1 MLNLFGS
8 VGADLFDITHTN
20 IDGER
25 TGFRRDQS
33 LAAAVQSMPSLMA
46 AADRRQ
52 RNIIVR
58 PRSEPSTLIQLDDL
72 DEGHAGQT
80 APAAFLILET
90 SPANFQ
96 SWVAVSD
103 CVPGIRSRLGQQVGA
118 DKNASGATRI
128 AGTANYKL
136 KYAPDFPRVTI
147 RAGKRGH
154 IVTVAML
161 DALGLLAP
169 AIITQKPQPVVSGR
183 THKWPSYQ
191 QCLDRAPIGEKG
203 HPSRTSV
210 DFVWCKIAASWGHG
224 VEAIAARLLAE
235 STKAEENGQ
244 QYALETASRAS
255 WSAQHQ
261 PRKP

>member
-8 VGADLFDITHTN
+8 VGASHFDITHTN

-25 TGFRRDQS
+25 TGYRRDQS

-58 PRSEPSTLIQLDDL
+58 PRSDTSTLIQLDDL
-72 DEGHAGQT
+72 NEAKAGQT

-90 SPANFQ
+90 SAGNFQ

-103 CVPGIRSRLGQQVGA
+103 AAPGITSRLRKGIGA

-128 AGTANYKL
+128 AGTANFKT

-147 RAGKRGH
+147 RMGKRGH

-161 DALGLLAP
+161 DELGLLAP
-169 AIITQKPQPVVSGR
+169 AIVIERPQPVVSGR
-183 THKWPSYQ
+183 THKWPNYQ
-191 QCLDRAPIGEKG
+191 QCLDRAPMTEKG

-210 DFVWCKIAASWGHG
+210 DFVWCKIAASWGHS
-224 VEAIAARLLAE
+224 VEDIAARLMEE

-244 QYALETASRAS
+244 NYALDTASRAS